1 MKSTAAK
8 MTYELY
14 RLLPDDGKRYELID
28 GELMMMTPAP
38 TPRHQRIAGNLF
50 SELRTHV
57 KANNLGEVFIAPVDV
72 VLEEHTVVE
81 PDILFVSR
89 ERQGIVREE
98 AIHGA
103 PDVVVEILSPSS
115 FYHDLRRKMALY
127 SQFGVQEYWIVDP
140 EKQAVDLYVRAGNEL
155 KLARQFA
162 SHESFESPLL
172 PGFRLAVSG
181 IFS

>member
-1 MKSTAAK
+1 MS
-8 MTYELY
+8 YDLY

-28 GELMMMTPAP
+28 GELMEMTPAP
-38 TPRHQRIAGNLF
+38 TPQHQRILGHLF
-50 SELRTHV
+50 SPLTAFV
-57 KANNLGEVFIAPVDV
+57 DANHLGEVFIARIGV
-72 VLEEHTVVE
+72 VLDDHTVVE

-89 ERQGIVREE
+89 ERQGMVREE

-140 EKQAVDLYVRAGNEL
+140 EKQAVDLYARAGNEL
-155 KLARQFA
+155 KLTRQFA
-162 SHESFESPLL
+162 SHETFQSPLL
-172 PGFRLAVSG
+172 GGFRLAVSA
-181 IFS
+181 IF